1 MTNKMTKKD
10 YFNQILA
17 NHNLT
22 EAEANFIKHE
32 IELLEKKASGNR
44 KPTKT
49 QEANIGIKADIV
61 AGMTK
66 GERYTVTELIKGT
79 EALADFSNQKIS
91 ALLSQLVK
99 DGKVVRT
106 VEKGKTYFA
115 LADQPLKNGGDSNL
129 PLDFPKKICYNI
141 VKRLGKDGYNG

>member
-49 QEANIGIKADIV
+49 QEANIGIKVDIL
-61 AGMTK
+61 AGMTE
-66 GERYTVTELIKGT
+66 GERYTVTELIKGIET
-79 EALADFSNQKIS
+79 IADYSNQKIS

-115 LADQPLKNGGDSNL
+115 LVG
-129 PLDFPKKICYNI
+129 
-141 VKRLGKDGYNG
+141 